1 MWVAKDAGYQFK
13 SNGESLMDSKHTVE
27 THLMIPKLI
36 FGLIR
41 PENLLPTHSHQAQSE
56 EPEQQEEESD
66 STWATTECG
75 NAFISISD
83 YTHPNKD
90 N

>member
-1 MWVAKDAGYQFK
+1 
-13 SNGESLMDSKHTVE
+13 
-27 THLMIPKLI
+27 MIPKLI

-41 PENLLPTHSHQAQSE
+41 QENLLPTHSHQAQSE

-66 STWATTECG
+66 STWATTERG
-75 NAFISISD
+75 NAFILISD